1 MVAAKKQLITIAL
14 YTLGEIALDA
24 ANQQKILGYFIE
36 EAKEHLE
43 TLERGILELSSV
55 MEDTERV
62 NEMFR
67 AAHSIKGGAA
77 MLGYGSIQK
86 TAHRL
91 EDAFKILKDQPIS
104 VDRRLESLFLSGYDV
119 LQDLVEHLQSPTG
132 LQPPEADEIVLR
144 AEPKFVELQDYL
156 KQLLGGAV
164 PSDGDEA
171 PAIRTAPAPRV
182 SLAPQVKNALM
193 QMLQLFKQQD
203 TPATRQQLQK
213 ACVSLAQLAPAE
225 QGWQKLLKTAQT
237 AIANPKHPY
246 RVLAPVIIKEVKQGG
261 DLVEMGKGSQIAI
274 SPELQQLVGA
284 QAPAQAQAPQ
294 QITIVLEPQAV
305 ANTLLK
311 AFNKQQISQLVQLL
325 STRS

>member
-1 MVAAKKQLITIAL
+1 L
-14 YTLGEIALDA
+14 YTLGETALDA

-55 MEDTERV
+55 IEDSERV

-91 EDAFKILKDQPIS
+91 EDAFKILKDQTIN
-104 VDRRLESLFLSGYDV
+104 VDRNLESLFLAGYDV

-132 LQPPEADEIVLR
+132 LQPEEADAIVLR

-156 KQLLGGAV
+156 KQLLGGSV

-171 PAIRTAPAPRV
+171 PVIRTAPRV
-182 SLAPQVKNALM
+182 SIAPQVKNALM

-225 QGWQKLLKTAQT
+225 QGWQKLLKAAQM

-274 SPELQQLVGA
+274 APELQQLVGA
-284 QAPAQAQAPQ
+284 QAQTQAPQ